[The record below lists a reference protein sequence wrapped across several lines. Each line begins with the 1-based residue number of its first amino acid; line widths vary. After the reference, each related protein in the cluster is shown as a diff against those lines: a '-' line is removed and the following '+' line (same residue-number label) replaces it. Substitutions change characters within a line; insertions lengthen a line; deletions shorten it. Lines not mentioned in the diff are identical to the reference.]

1 MSLQLNIK
9 PFQIAGF
16 VFGGDEVTLPA
27 NAVTHVGIVKSS
39 LAVAQSADGTNLDES
54 VLWVCCATTDD
65 ADVTLVVQH
74 DLLAQLDSSSSSS
87 SGGNGIQEIKGG
99 TGFVAGTSST
109 ITLANAYKDKSEFA
123 IYFNGVLQSPS
134 TYTYDAKTRVV
145 TFASVIPAGTTSI
158 LVVPVLGASTG
169 SSGSITKPFIA
180 NGSAGTAGMC
190 LVSQGSDLPPTWAWV
205 DAVPVGG
212 VLPFAVNSVPTGW
225 LLCNGSAVSR
235 TGYANLYAKIG
246 TTYGAGNGS
255 TTFNLPDLRG
265 EFVRGADLGRGV
277 DSSRVVGSSQADLL
291 KAHAHTASSALRV
304 GTATDGNA
312 NICSGGGDAG
322 AVEITISSTGG
333 TETRPRN
340 VALVYCIKATAS
352 SSANNNT
359 GTPSQGDN
367 TLPRKT
373 FQELESVSGV
383 LTLDLDSTTGLFHH
397 TLAENITNVS
407 VIYTT
412 TPGVASEAAYFQ
424 LVIKQ
429 HSTAAKTVAL
439 PASWKSMSG
448 TFAMPVT
455 LGASAIIEGTSYDGG
470 ATWLVTF
477 ASEGQR

>member
-74 DLLAQLDSSSSSS
+74 DLLAQLDASSSSDPI
-87 SGGNGIQEIKGG
+87 GGDVQE
-99 TGFVAGTSST
+99 FVAGTDFT
-109 ITLANAYKDKSEFA
+109 
-123 IYFNGVLQSPS
+123 
-134 TYTYDAKTRVV
+134 
-145 TFASVIPAGTTSI
+145 AGTTTFLTLSEAFTDESQFLVFFDGLLKSNKLYTYEESTKKLTFSAAIPLGTSLVSI
-158 LVVPVLGASTG
+158 VPFGAAEDD
-169 SSGSITKPFIA
+169 SGITKPLIV

-212 VLPFAVNSVPTGW
+212 VVPFAVNSVPTGW
-225 LLCNGSAVSR
+225 LLCNGGAVSR

-412 TPGVASEAAYFQ
+412 TPGVTSEAAYFQ
-424 LVIKQ
+424 LVLKQ

-477 ASEGQR
+477 VLED